1 MEKYKKILYT
11 SGFILILVFGIFL
24 RTKLY
29 IINDVFSDD
38 ECRLALSLMNKT
50 LFDSLFFLGNAQSAP
65 PVFVFFSKI
74 IFYITGYKESAAKF
88 IPYAASI
95 ASVFLFY
102 KVCGLYL
109 KKTYSAIIAL
119 FLFVICQP
127 LISFSS
133 IFKQYS
139 TDVFISVLCLYLL
152 PQIKIKELSIRKF
165 AGLTAGLILLPL
177 ISLPSLFFIGAF
189 FIQNLAENFK
199 DKEFYKRFAFL
210 VLPFILT
217 MAGYYILN
225 LAPAQADMEKYF
237 PNYWTDGFWKLSL
250 PDLIR
255 LLVINIKFYF
265 IPNDL
270 TLPTIILLAWGIC
283 ISLRE
288 KKSEYNFILWILVLV
303 LFASLCNLYPLS
315 GRVGLYFIPVI
326 LIFILKPLDSKKTA
340 AAILAFLLVSA
351 GFCRYNF
358 QYLKNISGG
367 EYFIIYS
374 PKLLMQKMTERFKPQ
389 DIIICNSA
397 STPSYMFYSSIM
409 DFYPE
414 NVYEMSL
421 SSIDKEGVLQ
431 YLNGLEKGRKYW
443 FYLVK
448 DYNQAKIFS
457 FIFEWLEGKNVLYK
471 FSHRDSYLFY
481 AEY

>member
-11 SGFILILVFGIFL
+11 LGFILILVFGIFL

-38 ECRLALSLMNKT
+38 ECRLVLSLMNKT
-50 LFDSLFFLGNAQSAP
+50 LFGSLFFLGNAQSAP

-74 IFYITGYKESAAKF
+74 IFYIAGYKEIAAKF

-102 KVCGLYL
+102 RVCCLYL
-109 KKTYSAIIAL
+109 KKSCSAIIAL
-119 FLFVICQP
+119 FLFAICQP

-152 PQIKIKELSIRKF
+152 PQIKIKELSKWRF
-165 AGLTAGLILLPL
+165 AGVTAGIILLPL

-189 FIQNLAENFK
+189 FIQSFIDNFR
-199 DKEFYKRFAFL
+199 DKSFYKRFVIL
-210 VLPFILT
+210 VLPFVL
-217 MAGYYILN
+217 MMVGYYILN

-237 PNYWTDGFWKLSL
+237 PNYWVDGFWRFSL

-265 IPNDL
+265 VPNDL
-270 TLPTIILLAWGIC
+270 TLPAIILLVWGIC
-283 ISLRE
+283 DYLRE
-288 KKSEYNFILWILVLV
+288 RKTEYNFILWVIVLV

-315 GRVGLYFIPVI
+315 GRIGLYFIPVI
-326 LIFILKPLDSKKTA
+326 LLLLMKPLDSKKTA
-340 AAILAFLLVSA
+340 AAILAFILVLT

-358 QYLKNISGG
+358 RYLKNISGG

-374 PKLLMQKMTERFKPQ
+374 PKLLMHKMTERFKPN

-397 STPSYMFYSSIM
+397 STPSYMFYSSAM

-421 SSIDKEGVLQ
+421 SAIDKESVLK
-431 YLNGLEKGRKYW
+431 YLNGLEKGHRYW

-448 DYNQAKIFS
+448 DYNQAKIFP

-481 AEY
+481 LEY

>member
-74 IFYITGYKESAAKF
+74 IFYITGYKELAAKF

-270 TLPTIILLAWGIC
+270 TLPAIILLVWGIC